1 MCKATV
7 LLKSS
12 LSSLDFRVD
21 QSNECRQSNPFYAD
35 KEKIL
40 VIVNHDDEWEVN
52 RPWNHQQNL
61 RVYVY
66 SRLYLNFGI

>member
-21 QSNECRQSNPFYAD
+21 QSNECRQSNPFYVD

-40 VIVNHDDEWEVN
+40 VIVNHDDE
-52 RPWNHQQNL
+52 
-61 RVYVY
+61 
-66 SRLYLNFGI
+66 